1 MHKKREKPQ
10 RLFSQGRGDRT
21 RTCDSLVP
29 NQERYQLRYT
39 SFCKSQEEALPV
51 LRVQRYELFLS
62 PANFERLFNN
72 ILLFK
77 YLSEYLH
84 ASFHLF
90 FGMSGH

>member
-39 SFCKSQEEALPV
+39 S
-51 LRVQRYELFLS
+51 
-62 PANFERLFNN
+62 
-72 ILLFK
+72 LL
-77 YLSEYLH
+77 YLSGCKGTNNLADKRLKTEK
-84 ASFHLF
+84 SFVFNIILRLQTF
-90 FGMSGH
+90 